1 MTVNPA
7 LDWLDARFEEITER
21 YASDFRHAAGHRNK
35 WHGPEHVR
43 PMIELLS
50 VMDAGRSMRVIP
62 PDYDAPEA
70 CPL

>member
-1 MTVNPA
+1 MTANPA
-7 LDWLDARFEEITER
+7 IEWLDVRFEQIAQR
-21 YASDFRHAAGHRNK
+21 HAGDFRHAPGHRK
-35 WHGPEHVR
+35 WRGPSDVR

-62 PDYDAPEA
+62 PDYDDPEA